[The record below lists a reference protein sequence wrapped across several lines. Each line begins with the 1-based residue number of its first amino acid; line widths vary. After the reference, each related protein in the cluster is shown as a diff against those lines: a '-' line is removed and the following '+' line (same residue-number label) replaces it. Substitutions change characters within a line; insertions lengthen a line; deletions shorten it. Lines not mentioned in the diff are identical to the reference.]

1 MKRRYGEVRIQY
13 HLSLVFEGCIALVQ
27 INWKPGR
34 KGKSGALEKILD
46 LPRRCSDAIH
56 DGDASL
62 EVLQLEAG
70 TCRVDAAE
78 EVTRGGGI
86 SVVEEFRRAGQA
98 SSLASGVA
106 LGWFLEA
113 YASATIGCPKV
124 RTSVVSALFAAGK
137 ESHVWATGCDKV
149 GMPLDLASV
158 SAQLELNDI
167 PESAHEPGPGHYFGP
182 DSQGFNALGKQ
193 MFSKCRSAPEI
204 SLPRTGWDE
213 WQKVTVS
220 KASQGTNLG
229 RESPSC
235 AYTVPSTLEGQAPKV
250 GTSLRPDLAAS
261 LGVDPHG
268 SPGPMYNIRE
278 SGMMQLGIG
287 RVVKSRE
294 NKSFGCADRFRGDAR
309 GTSIGPGQYRRKDF
323 ALRGDN
329 GRSIGTGRQAWEKV
343 VTPGWECEGRCR
355 ASPGVGPPLWTD
367 VSKDGSPGVSMPRAD
382 RFPRT
387 AYASCSPGPIYTL
400 PNEREAKFA
409 SKAQKKPLPAEKKVM
424 EKAKLKPPPPP
435 PPTCGKPP
443 KKPRFR
449 MHLVH
454 SLSGAKHGMWG
465 YF

>member
-1 MKRRYGEVRIQY
+1 
-13 HLSLVFEGCIALVQ
+13 
-27 INWKPGR
+27 
-34 KGKSGALEKILD
+34 
-46 LPRRCSDAIH
+46 
-56 DGDASL
+56 
-62 EVLQLEAG
+62 
-70 TCRVDAAE
+70 
-78 EVTRGGGI
+78 
-86 SVVEEFRRAGQA
+86 
-98 SSLASGVA
+98 
-106 LGWFLEA
+106 
-113 YASATIGCPKV
+113 
-124 RTSVVSALFAAGK
+124 
-137 ESHVWATGCDKV
+137 
-149 GMPLDLASV
+149 MPLDLASV

-235 AYTVPSTLEGQAPKV
+235 AYTVPSTLEGHAPKV

-355 ASPGVGPPLWTD
+355 ASPGVGPPMWTD

-387 AYASCSPGPIYTL
+387 AYESCSPGPIYAL

-409 SKAQKKPLPAEKKVM
+409 RKMQKKPLPAEKKVL

>member
-1 MKRRYGEVRIQY
+1 MKCE
-13 HLSLVFEGCIALVQ
+13 
-27 INWKPGR
+27 
-34 KGKSGALEKILD
+34 
-46 LPRRCSDAIH
+46 
-56 DGDASL
+56 
-62 EVLQLEAG
+62 
-70 TCRVDAAE
+70 
-78 EVTRGGGI
+78 
-86 SVVEEFRRAGQA
+86 A

-106 LGWFLEA
+106 LGWFPE
-113 YASATIGCPKV
+113 
-124 RTSVVSALFAAGK
+124 
-137 ESHVWATGCDKV
+137 VWATGCDKV